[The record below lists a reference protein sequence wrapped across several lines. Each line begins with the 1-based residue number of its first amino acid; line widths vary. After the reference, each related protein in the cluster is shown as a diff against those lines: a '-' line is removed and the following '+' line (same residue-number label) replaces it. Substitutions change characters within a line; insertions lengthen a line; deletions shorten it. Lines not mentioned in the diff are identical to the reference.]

1 MTKLYDIPPI
11 KINGIKSKL
20 LPFIQSNLPH
30 DYKKNTWIEPFMG
43 SGVVGFNFAGIHAQ
57 FADINPHIIKFYTDL
72 QNDNITPYELKSYL
86 AEQSIYTIKNPDHYY
101 IIRDR
106 FNKNPNSYDFLY
118 LSRMCFNGIMRFNQQ
133 NKFNVPF
140 SKNENRLTTKYITT
154 LCEQIHKI
162 QFKIQNNNWK
172 FKVATFDEIIPTANK
187 NDFIYCDPPYT
198 GLNTNYYGNWKIE
211 NDQQM
216 FQLLQQT
223 QCNWMISNWKQRGQ
237 KINPLL
243 ETLYKDQI
251 IKTQQHTYIVGGTKE
266 KRPSIT
272 EVLIMNY
279 R

>member
-1 MTKLYDIPPI
+1 
-11 KINGIKSKL
+11 
-20 LPFIQSNLPH
+20 
-30 DYKKNTWIEPFMG
+30 
-43 SGVVGFNFAGIHAQ
+43 
-57 FADINPHIIKFYTDL
+57 
-72 QNDNITPYELKSYL
+72 
-86 AEQSIYTIKNPDHYY
+86 
-101 IIRDR
+101 
-106 FNKNPNSYDFLY
+106 
-118 LSRMCFNGIMRFNQQ
+118 MRFNQQ

-140 SKNENRLTTKYITT
+140 SKNENKLTIKYILS
-154 LCEQIHKI
+154 LCEKIHKI
-162 QFKIQNNNWK
+162 QLKIQNNNWK

-198 GLNTNYYGNWKIE
+198 GLNTNYYGKWKIE